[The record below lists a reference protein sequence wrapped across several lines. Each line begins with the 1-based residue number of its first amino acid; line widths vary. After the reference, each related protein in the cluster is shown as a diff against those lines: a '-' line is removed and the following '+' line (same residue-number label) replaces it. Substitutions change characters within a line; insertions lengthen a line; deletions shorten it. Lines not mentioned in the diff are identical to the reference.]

1 MGQGARLSDRQRIMR
16 SLGRALSLYLLLL
29 LGACA
34 GVIAGIPPKME
45 TITTVGIVSAFG
57 DKFHVQKYGLTVF
70 GNDLKEFPIDSW
82 GIDDHVAGQVRALL
96 SKRFDVRPV
105 TYRRADVAAPKD
117 IWGGI
122 GATIRAQV
130 SPQGLDAYIVLTSAE
145 SQYASTNQS
154 LNGLGIVEHGGGAG
168 IFPKHYFLFALYY
181 VSVIDGNQFSP
192 LGLSVASLP
201 EAPSYLMAVIHG
213 PNREVDQSLW
223 PASLDA
229 ASNQRLKGGVI
240 ELIDKSLPN
249 TLQQMQLTD

>member
-1 MGQGARLSDRQRIMR
+1 LSDGQPITG
-16 SLGRALSLYLLLL
+16 SPARAVALYLLLL

-34 GVIAGIPPKME
+34 GFVPGIPPKME
-45 TITTVGIVSAFG
+45 SIRTVGIVSAFG
-57 DKFHVQKYGLTVF
+57 DKFHVQKFGLTVF
-70 GNDLKEFPIDSW
+70 GNDLKELPIDSW
-82 GIDDHVAGQVRALL
+82 GIDDHVAGEVRGLL

-105 TYRRADVAAPKD
+105 TYRRADIAAPKNV
-117 IWGGI
+117 WGGI
-122 GATIRAQV
+122 GERIRGQV
-130 SPQGLDAYIVLTSAE
+130 SPPGLDAYIVLTSAE

-168 IFPKHYFLFALYY
+168 IFPKHYFLFALYA

-192 LGLSVASLP
+192 LGFSFASLP
-201 EAPSYLMAVIHG
+201 GAAPYLMEVIHG